1 MSVDCFYQLTP
12 LEFEIIYKQWQAE
25 REARYEDEWEKTRF
39 ICYVAAAP
47 YLKRRQ
53 NIKSFMPFPWDNPV
67 KKELKK
73 DDKPSRNPE
82 RFKSLKEKYGNT
94 I

>member
-1 MSVDCFYQLTP
+1 
-12 LEFEIIYKQWQAE
+12 
-25 REARYEDEWEKTRF
+25 
-39 ICYVAAAP
+39 
-47 YLKRRQ
+47 
-53 NIKSFMPFPWDNPV
+53 MPFPWDNPV